1 MERSFRNG
9 VVLLAGLGLIGL
21 SLSFWAILLEADWRV
36 WLPGV
41 VGLGLFGWGAWSLRV
56 EIGAMVRRRRGEVAL
71 YTAGTLGVLILLGYL
86 STIYTTRIDMT
97 SQGRYSLSPQTIEVL
112 ERVEKPVH
120 ITFYYDPMLREPK
133 ELLELYGRYTDKL
146 TFDFYDPNLNPAQAR
161 MQGVLFAGTTVLESD
176 SGVLKISGIQEAD
189 FTNAILR
196 ITQGDPQLACFL
208 DGHNEADPLSRESH
222 EHLEGTMG
230 SHQHGLGSRYVLHEK
245 HGLAKARHAL
255 ESTNFKVEKFLLA
268 QGEPVPEDCS
278 VLIVAGP
285 KIPLLPRE
293 VDSISRY
300 LRGGGSAMFMLDPF
314 VETGLEP
321 ILTEYGIMLEDD
333 IVIDETNHF
342 WSDLSSPAVT
352 SYPAH
357 LITRQLP
364 LTFFPG
370 VRSVQPAPRRDPA
383 VSAEPI
389 VVTSRSSYGETDRKR
404 PQFDRGEDV
413 EGPLTIMVLAVK
425 RFGREYSIEFG
436 KTTREEQPAP
446 AVPANGTS
454 GAAAGGSPQE
464 EAGPGGQYSSRLL
477 VVGDSDFATNSFF
490 HFLGNGNLF
499 LNAVNYLAARE
510 NLIGIE
516 PPTYD
521 LPRVSLTNRQMK
533 GTFFLAIVLIPAIS
547 ALVGI
552 GVWWKQR

>member
-1 MERSFRNG
+1 MDRSFRNG
-9 VVLLAGLGLIGL
+9 VILLAGLGLLGL
-21 SLSFWAILLEADWRV
+21 SLSFWAILLVAEWWV
-36 WLPGV
+36 LLTGV
-41 VGLGLFGWGAWSLRV
+41 AGLGLSGWASWCLRV
-56 EIGAMVRRRRGEVAL
+56 EIRGMVRRRRGEVAL
-71 YTAGTLGVLILLGYL
+71 YTVGTVGVLILLAYL
-86 STIYTTRIDMT
+86 STIFTNRIDMT
-97 SQGRYSLSPQTIEVL
+97 SQGRYSLSPQTIDVL

-120 ITFYYDPMLREPK
+120 ITFYHDPMLRETK

-146 TFDFYDPNLNPAQAR
+146 TLDFYDPNLNPSQAR
-161 MQGVLFAGTTVLESD
+161 MQGVLFAGTTVLESQD
-176 SGVLKISGIQEAD
+176 QTLKIRGGQETD

-196 ITQGDPQLACFL
+196 ITQGKPQLACFL

-230 SHQHGLGSRYVLHEK
+230 SHQHGLGSKYVLHEK

-255 ESTNFKVEKFLLA
+255 ESTNFRVEKFFLA
-268 QGEPVPEDCS
+268 QGDPVPEDCS

-285 KIPLLPRE
+285 KVPLLPRE
-293 VDSISRY
+293 VDAISLY
-300 LRGGGSAMFMLDPF
+300 LRGGGDAMFMLDPF
-314 VETGLEP
+314 VETGLER
-321 ILTEYGIMLEDD
+321 ILTEYGILVEDD
-333 IVIDETNHF
+333 IVIDETSHF

-352 SYPAH
+352 SYPPH
-357 LITRQLP
+357 RITQQLP

-370 VRSVQPAPRRDPA
+370 VRSVQPAPKRDPA

-389 VVTSRSSYGETDRKR
+389 VETSPSSYGETDRRR

-425 RFGREYSIEFG
+425 RFGRDFNIEFG
-436 KTTREEQPAP
+436 KTAREEQPAP
-446 AVPANGTS
+446 AVVANGTS
-454 GAAAGGSPQE
+454 GAAAGESSE
-464 EAGPGGQYSSRLL
+464 ERAVPDGQYSSRLL

-516 PPTYD
+516 PPTCD

-533 GTFFLAIVLIPAIS
+533 GTFFLAIVLIPAMA